1 MSPETGALTG
11 IDTREKDTRMILAG
25 DIGGTKTVCA
35 LYDEADGGLRLVRD
49 GTFPSQAHA
58 SLEEILAKFLVG
70 GPAPTLRAGCFGVA
84 GAVIEGKC
92 HTTNLPWELDEIPL
106 AKAIKAPR
114 VKLLNDLEAAAY
126 GMLYLSDDELCPLN
140 PDALPRR
147 KGNVA
152 VIAAG
157 TGLGEAMLYW
167 DGQKHHPLASEGG
180 HADFAPRTDEEIDL
194 LRWLQ
199 AKFGHVSY
207 ERILSGPGFH
217 NIFCFLRE
225 KGRYQESPALK
236 EALASGGDPNIAI
249 THLGVS
255 GEDPLCTAT
264 VDLFCAIYGAEAGN
278 LALKCVAVGGVFIGG
293 GIAPK
298 LGAAV
303 LKKGRFIESFTG
315 KGRFSA
321 LMKGLEVNVALNPRA
336 PLIGAAHYAA
346 GMRST

>member
-1 MSPETGALTG
+1 
-11 IDTREKDTRMILAG
+11 MILAG

-35 LYDEADGGLRLVRD
+35 LFEEADGTLRLVRD
-49 GTFPSQAHA
+49 GTFPSQGHA
-58 SLEEILAKFLVG
+58 SLEEILAKFLAG
-70 GPAPTLRAGCFGVA
+70 DAPKLRAGCFGVA

-92 HTTNLPWELDEIPL
+92 KTTNLPWQLDEVDL

-126 GMLYLSDDELCPLN
+126 GMLHLRDDELVPLN
-140 PDALPRR
+140 PDAGPRR

-180 HADFAPRTDEEIDL
+180 HVDFAPQTDEEIDL
-194 LRWLQ
+194 FRWLR

-207 ERILSGPGFH
+207 ERLLSGPGFH
-217 NIFCFLRE
+217 NIFEFLRE
-225 KGRYQESPALK
+225 GGRYPESAALK
-236 EALASGGDPNIAI
+236 EALAGGGDPNIAV
-249 THLGVS
+249 TRLGVA
-255 GEDPLCTAT
+255 GEDALCTAT
-264 VDLFCAIYGAEAGN
+264 VDLFCSLYGAEAGN

-303 LKKGRFIESFTG
+303 LKKGNFLKGFTG
-315 KGRFSA
+315 KGRFA
-321 LMKGLEVNVALNPRA
+321 PLMKSLEVNVALNPRA
-336 PLIGAAHYAA
+336 PLIGAAHYGA
-346 GMRST
+346 GMH

>member
-1 MSPETGALTG
+1 
-11 IDTREKDTRMILAG
+11 MILAG

-35 LYDEADGGLRLVRD
+35 LYEETGGGLRLVRD

-58 SLEEILAKFLVG
+58 SLEEILAKFLSDG
-70 GPAPTLRAGCFGVA
+70 APQLRAACFGVA
-84 GAVIEGKC
+84 GAVIEGKSK
-92 HTTNLPWELDEIPL
+92 TTNLPWQLDEEEL
-106 AKAIKAPR
+106 ARAIGARR

-126 GMLYLSDDELCPLN
+126 GMLHLHADETCPLN
-140 PDALPRR
+140 PESLPRR

-167 DGQKHHPLASEGG
+167 DGRQHHPLASEGG
-180 HADFAPRTDEEIDL
+180 HADFAPQTDEEIDL
-194 LRWLQ
+194 FRWLR
-199 AKFGHVSY
+199 AKYGHVSY

-217 NIFCFLRE
+217 NVFCFLRE
-225 KGRYQESPALK
+225 RGRYAESAALT
-236 EALASGGDPNIAI
+236 EALAAGGDPNIAV
-249 THLGVS
+249 TRLGVS

-264 VDLFCAIYGAEAGN
+264 VDLFCSIYGAEAGN
-278 LALKCVAVGGVFIGG
+278 LALKCVAVGGVFVGG

-303 LKKGRFIESFTG
+303 LRKGQFLQGFTNKGRFTP
-315 KGRFSA
+315 
-321 LMKGLEVNVALNPRA
+321 LMKSLDVNVALNPRA

-346 GMRST
+346 AMT